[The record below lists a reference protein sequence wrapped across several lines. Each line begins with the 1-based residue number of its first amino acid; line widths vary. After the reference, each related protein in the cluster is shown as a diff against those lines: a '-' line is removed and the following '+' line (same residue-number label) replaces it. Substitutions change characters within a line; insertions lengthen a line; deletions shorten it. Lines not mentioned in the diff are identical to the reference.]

1 MKIRVFKIGGN
12 VVDNQ
17 SALEEFATDFA
28 KISGPKVL
36 IHGGGALASRMQ
48 KNLGSEPVMIA
59 GRRVTDGETLKIVT
73 MVYAGWCNKSVVA
86 LLQKNGCNAIGLSGA
101 DGGLVKADRR
111 PPVMVEQLGKTVD
124 YGRVGDIR
132 PDGIDNAMISR
143 LLKAGLTPVFCAI
156 TYDGKGGLL
165 NTNADTV
172 ASAIAVSLSRVAETE
187 LVYCFEKDGVLLDKD
202 DENSLI
208 PSIDP
213 EYFEKLKA
221 DGTVADGMLPKLENA
236 FKAIAAGVG
245 KVTIKNSCNIA
256 NDRQTVLLGK

>member
-1 MKIRVFKIGGN
+1 MKIKVIKIGGN
-12 VVDNQ
+12 VVDNEVLLEQ
-17 SALEEFATDFA
+17 FAKDFAALE
-28 KISGPKVL
+28 GPKILV
-36 IHGGGALASRMQ
+36 HGGGVAASRMQ
-48 KNLGSEPVMIA
+48 KQLGMEPQMVA
-59 GRRVTDGETLKIVT
+59 GRRVTDDGTLQIVT
-73 MVYAGWCNKSVVA
+73 MVYAGWCNKHITA

-101 DGGLVKADRR
+101 DGAVIRATKR
-111 PPVMVEQLGKTVD
+111 PPVKLKSTGETVD
-124 YGRVGDIR
+124 YGFVGDLVPENIDSGLIIR
-132 PDGIDNAMISR
+132 LME
-143 LLKAGLTPVFCAI
+143 AGLTPVFCAI

-245 KVTIKNSCNIA
+245 KVTIKNSCNIS